1 MFWGLVAC
9 SATICTNR
17 VRAFWYSSN
26 TGERGK
32 VEQPPPLPPIPTPAP
47 SRRGARPQLPTL
59 QHLALAHGAVR
70 GVHSPRPLG
79 PRLTALCT
87 HAPGQ
92 PTGTGTQP
100 SLGNCRA
107 RAWRHNQDRRT
118 ADRSPGTRGLTSRS
132 VWCHFPADWVRDA
145 GVRLE
150 DAVGTYAPHR
160 EPQGPR
166 LHPGPGAGGWPLR
179 DLMSVPIDR
188 VIRSIQEWLHNL
200 TLLWVP
206 APGSLTYLTFLISE
220 FLEGHSNCVHTLNYN
235 MWTAIRTPK
244 ESMENREGEK
254 W

>member
-1 MFWGLVAC
+1 MRCGARVPGVVQAHPHSAVSRC
-9 SATICTNR
+9 SEVWSPALPPS
-17 VRAFWYSSN
+17 VRTGSGHSGTARTLGREARWSS
-26 TGERGK
+26 R
-32 VEQPPPLPPIPTPAP
+32 PPPIPTSAP

-107 RAWRHNQDRRT
+107 RAWRHNHDRRT

-160 EPQGPR
+160 TESRRVPDCT
-166 LHPGPGAGGWPLR
+166 PG
-179 DLMSVPIDR
+179 
-188 VIRSIQEWLHNL
+188 
-200 TLLWVP
+200 
-206 APGSLTYLTFLISE
+206 
-220 FLEGHSNCVHTLNYN
+220 
-235 MWTAIRTPK
+235 
-244 ESMENREGEK
+244 RELGDGLSGT
-254 W
+254 WCQFR